1 MCTNAFL
8 SEDIVLI
15 FDVPYFYT
23 KVKNKAERIL
33 ITMINGMKLA
43 NELKAPKLSAAIF
56 LWKQGEHEFDELYS
70 DIIGQCPDFAILAA
84 KTSARKDYRSWI
96 FQHKSWSFSS
106 SHVTENGNINENSI
120 AIFVGRFGENKG
132 AVQCAQMHF

>member
-56 LWKQGEHEFDELYS
+56 LWKQGQHEFDKLYS
-70 DIIGQCPDFAILAA
+70 DIVSQYSDFAILAA
-84 KTSARKDYRSWI
+84 KFSARRDY
-96 FQHKSWSFSS
+96 
-106 SHVTENGNINENSI
+106 SHC
-120 AIFVGRFGENKG
+120 
-132 AVQCAQMHF
+132 QCQKVDIST

>member
-1 MCTNAFL
+1 
-8 SEDIVLI
+8 
-15 FDVPYFYT
+15 
-23 KVKNKAERIL
+23 
-33 ITMINGMKLA
+33 MKLA
-43 NELKAPKLSAAIF
+43 SEVKAPKLSAAIF
-56 LWKQGEHEFDELYS
+56 LWKQSQHEFDELYS

-132 AVQCAQMHF
+132 ETALHVACCNKNITIETNSHFLSK